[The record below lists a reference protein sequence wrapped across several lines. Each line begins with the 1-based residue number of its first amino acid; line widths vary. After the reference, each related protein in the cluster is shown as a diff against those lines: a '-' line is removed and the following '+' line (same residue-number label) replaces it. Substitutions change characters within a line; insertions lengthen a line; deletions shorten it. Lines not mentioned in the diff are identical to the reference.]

1 MHWMRIVRCGGAFF
15 FGASVACVVGRLSH
29 LVVAGSLGLRNL
41 PAGWA
46 VVHRLGDERRVWL
59 VPADLEAG

>member
-1 MHWMRIVRCGGAFF
+1 MRWMRSVRCDGAFS
-15 FGASVACVVGRLSH
+15 FGAFVACVVGHLSR
-29 LVVAGSLGLRNL
+29 LVVAGSQGLRSP

-46 VVHRLGDERRVWL
+46 MVHRLGDERRVWL